1 VKEFLA
7 KKGLDYEVKDIHQD
21 AAAQQ
26 EMVEMGIMSIPV
38 TVVAGGQP
46 IVGADFK
53 QIEAALA

>member
-1 VKEFLA
+1 MKEFLSN
-7 KKGLDYEVKDIHQD
+7 KGLDYEVKDIHQD
-21 AAAQQ
+21 MAAQQ

-38 TVVAGGQP
+38 TVVDGGQP

>member
-1 VKEFLA
+1 MKEFLS

-21 AAAQQ
+21 MAAQQ
-26 EMVEMGIMSIPV
+26 EMIEMGIMSIPV
-38 TVVAGGQP
+38 TVVDGGKP

>member
-1 VKEFLA
+1 MKEFLS

-21 AAAQQ
+21 MAAQQ
-26 EMVEMGIMSIPV
+26 EMIEMGIMSIPV
-38 TVVAGGQP
+38 TVVDGGQP